1 MTNALHIFRKD
12 VRHLWPHAAASVI
25 LMALAAILDPTY
37 ASLGQSTAYSLLAGF
52 ALPLACWNLII
63 AAIHEEKL
71 PGDRQ
76 YWLTRP
82 YSWKGLLAAKALFVA
97 AFINLPLF
105 VWHFIVFAAVGIP
118 LGEHLPALLWRQ
130 VFFSAFYILPIAA
143 LAAIT
148 RSLGQLILTALLG
161 LLPVALLDMFL
172 FARFRIN
179 WVGMESLMTAAIA
192 ATLWIGVVVILVL
205 QYSRRQTRL
214 SRVVAGAVAVSLVLV
229 VFAGGKLSSGVRP
242 PAENSAIRISL
253 DTQEA
258 RHSTIV
264 PSGSR
269 VNVTLDIPVRV
280 EGVPPD
286 VDLVQN
292 EMMVS
297 IEGIEGR
304 TWRPPGRAEGGF
316 HDVSAGTAWL
326 TLFVDRHALDWL
338 GPHQAKVYGSADFR
352 AFGHRQIL
360 PLPRG
365 HSVVVPRVGVCSD
378 TRDDRGKISLVCY
391 TPFPRASVTIGT
403 TRNRLNWI
411 IPQGLVETSI
421 PTSSGFEPLMK
432 FESLL
437 SYRNWEE
444 IGVTQL
450 MAAEPLPPMRISF
463 ELSGVDLSEYVLWD
477 RPPGLS
483 RQAGRPVPQTSH

>member
-1 MTNALHIFRKD
+1 MTRILHIFRKD
-12 VRHLWPHAAASVI
+12 VRHLWPQAAAVFI
-25 LMALAAILDPTY
+25 LMTLAAILDPTY
-37 ASLGQSTAYSLLAGF
+37 ANRGQSTAYSLLLGL
-52 ALPLACWNLII
+52 ALPLACWSLII

-82 YSWKGLLAAKALFVA
+82 YSWKELLAAKCLFVVV
-97 AFINLPLF
+97 FINLPLF
-105 VWHFIVFAAVGIP
+105 VWHVVVFWAVGIP

-130 VFFSAFYILPIAA
+130 VFFSAFYILPVAA

-148 RSLGQLILTALLG
+148 RSLGQVILTVLVG
-161 LLPVALLDMFL
+161 LLPVALLDAFL

-179 WVGMESLMTAAIA
+179 WVGMEGLMTAAIA
-192 ATLWIGVVVILVL
+192 GTLSIGVVVILVL
-205 QYSRRQTRL
+205 QYSQRQTRL
-214 SRVVAGAVAVSLVLV
+214 SRVVAGVVAVSLVLV
-229 VFAGGKLSSGVRP
+229 VFAGGKLSSGARAHLVVR
-242 PAENSAIRISL
+242 EKIQVSL
-253 DTQEA
+253 DRQSA
-258 RHSTIV
+258 RNSTAV
-264 PSGSR
+264 ASGSPDI
-269 VNVTLDIPVRV
+269 VTLDIPVRV
-280 EGVPPD
+280 DGVPAD

-297 IEGIEGR
+297 IEGIEKR
-304 TWRPPGRAEGGF
+304 TWRPTGRADGGF

-378 TRDDRGKISLVCY
+378 TRDERGFISLVCY
-391 TPFPRASVTIGT
+391 SPYPRASVTIGT

-421 PTSSGFEPLMK
+421 PTSSGFEPLMR
-432 FESLL
+432 FTSLL

-450 MAAEPLPPMRISF
+450 MAAEPLPPIRVSF
-463 ELSGVDLSEYVLWD
+463 DLPGVDLSDYVVSGNK
-477 RPPGLS
+477 R
-483 RQAGRPVPQTSH
+483 

>member
-1 MTNALHIFRKD
+1 MTRILHIFHKD
-12 VRHLWPHAAASVI
+12 VRHLWPHATASVI
-25 LMALAAILDPTY
+25 LMALSAILDPTY
-37 ASLGQSTAYSLLAGF
+37 TRGGQSTAYSLLAGLV
-52 ALPLACWNLII
+52 LPLACWNLII

-82 YSWKGLLAAKALFVA
+82 YSWKDLLAAKALFVM

-105 VWHFIVFAAVGIP
+105 VWHVIVFAAVGIP
-118 LGEHLPALLWRQ
+118 LGEHLPSLLWRQ

-143 LAAIT
+143 LAAVT
-148 RSLGQLILTALLG
+148 RSLGQLILTALVG

-172 FARFRIN
+172 FARLRSN

-192 ATLWIGVVVILVL
+192 ATLSIGVMVILVL
-205 QYSRRQTRL
+205 QYSRRETRL
-214 SRVVAGAVAVSLVLV
+214 SRVVAGALAVSLVLV
-229 VFAGGKLSSGVRP
+229 VFAGGKMSGMLSRSARP
-242 PAENSAIRISL
+242 HPENSAIRISL
-253 DTQEA
+253 DRESA
-258 RHSTIV
+258 GHSTIV
-264 PSGSR
+264 PSGAR
-269 VNVTLDIPVRV
+269 DVLTLDIPVRV
-280 EGVPPD
+280 EGVAPD

-292 EMMVS
+292 EMKVS
-297 IEGIEGR
+297 IEGLEGR

-338 GPHQAKVYGSADFR
+338 GPHQARVYGSADFR

-365 HSVVVPRVGVCSD
+365 NSVVVPRVGVCSD
-378 TRDDRGKISLVCY
+378 TRDERGFISLVCY
-391 TPFPRASVTIGT
+391 SPFPRASVTIGT

-421 PTSSGFEPLMK
+421 PTSSGFEPLMR
-432 FESLL
+432 FTSLL
-437 SYRNWEE
+437 SYHNWEQ
-444 IGVTQL
+444 IGATQL
-450 MAAEPLPPMRISF
+450 MAAEPLPPIRINF
-463 ELSGVDLSEYVLWD
+463 EFPGVDLSEYVVGGKK
-477 RPPGLS
+477 R
-483 RQAGRPVPQTSH
+483 